1 MKRYDRSNWFYCHI
15 ICLQAF
21 KNGFIF
27 EVVDFEHNNNEIIL
41 NIFNMFRC
49 KNNSGKF
56 THSLRPIP
64 TIQLHELQLIHERVF
79 LLIVLVQLW
88 CRSNILYNIF
98 MILSIDEMKFFMLN
112 GTVMAKTSYI
122 IIRSSV
128 GLIRWLFW
136 SNWSQHYT
144 FLKRTKIINHSMQ
157 AGIL

>member
-21 KNGFIF
+21 RNGFIF

-98 MILSIDEMKFFMLN
+98 MILSILN
-112 GTVMAKTSYI
+112 EILYVKWYRYGKDLLHYNPQQCWANSMI
-122 IIRSSV
+122 I
-128 GLIRWLFW
+128 LI
-136 SNWSQHYT
+136 
-144 FLKRTKIINHSMQ
+144 
-157 AGIL
+157 